1 MQDPRISHHRDKG
14 GKSVILLRA
23 GNSTVGVKGGKT

>member
-1 MQDPRISHHRDKG
+1 MQDLRISHHLHQG